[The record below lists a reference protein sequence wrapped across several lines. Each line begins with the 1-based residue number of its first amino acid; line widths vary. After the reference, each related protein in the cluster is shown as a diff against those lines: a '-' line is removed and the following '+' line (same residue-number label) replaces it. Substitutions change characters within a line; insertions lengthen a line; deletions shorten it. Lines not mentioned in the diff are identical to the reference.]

1 MSAIMKSLPVAKP
14 PALPEFYNMGLGAIA
29 GAGKTHLVGTPG
41 KSKRVLNLDLEGGT
55 TTYSSATFKS
65 ATDATDSIDVISFD
79 DVTDAVSLVGRLEGI
94 LDYLI
99 ATKNKDKYDVVAID
113 SLTEMQEKFLSL
125 HKAPDKRQSYGA
137 FRDAIYG
144 IVHKARLA
152 PVHTIFTARLKATQ
166 DEVLDREVVR
176 FEVSPGAWGVIS
188 GLFDIIAML
197 DVKRVGLGNNARV
210 VRVLDAE
217 PGLRFLGKD
226 RIGVHGMIDPTMSK
240 ILTTAGG
247 AK

>member
-1 MSAIMKSLPVAKP
+1 MSQLKSLPVTKP
-14 PALPEFYNMGLGAIA
+14 PALPEFFNMGLGAIA
-29 GAGKTHLVGTPG
+29 GAGKTHLLGTPG
-41 KSKRVLNLDLEGGT
+41 KGKRILNIDLEGGT
-55 TTYSSATFKS
+55 TTYSSATFKG
-65 ATDATDSIDVISFD
+65 APDATDNIDVISFN
-79 DVTDAVSLVGRLEGI
+79 DVPDATSLIGRIEGI

-99 ATKNKDKYDVVAID
+99 INKNKEKYDLVAID
-113 SLTEMQEKFLSL
+113 SLTELQEKFLSL

-137 FRDAIYG
+137 FRDSLYT

-166 DEVLDREVVR
+166 DDVLNREVVR

-197 DVKRVGLGNNARV
+197 DVKRVGMGNNAKL

-217 PGLRFLGKD
+217 HGLRFTGKD
-226 RIGVHGMIDPTMSK
+226 RIGVHGMTDPTMAK
-240 ILTTAGG
+240 ILAKTGG
-247 AK
+247 TK